1 MSEDAQNTADA
12 GDNNTE
18 QAPAPE
24 ATFSQQD
31 VDRIVAERLSRERGK
46 FADYDDVKTLA
57 AKATEFEAERAELT
71 QKVAEFEAREQRAAL
86 VAEVAAEKG
95 VPADVLAGDTR
106 EALEAHA
113 DRIKALL
120 PTGAPVVPG
129 AGARPHQAPADPM
142 RETARRL
149 FQTD

>member
-12 GDNNTE
+12 GDNTTE
-18 QAPAPE
+18 QPEAAPA
-24 ATFSQQD
+24 FSQQD
-31 VDRIVAERLSRERGK
+31 VDRIVAERLSRERAK
-46 FADYDDVKTLA
+46 YADYDDVKALA
-57 AKATEFEAERAELT
+57 AKATEFEAERETLT
-71 QKVAEFEAREQRAAL
+71 KQVAEFQAREQRAAL

-120 PTGAPVVPG
+120 PSGAPVVPG
-129 AGARPHQAPADPM
+129 AGARPHQAPSDPV

-149 FQTD
+149 FQAD

>member
-12 GDNNTE
+12 GDNTTE
-18 QAPAPE
+18 QTEAAPA
-24 ATFSQQD
+24 FSQQD
-31 VDRIVAERLSRERGK
+31 VDRIVAERLSRERAK
-46 FADYDDVKTLA
+46 YADYDDVKALA

-71 QKVAEFEAREQRAAL
+71 QKVTEFEAREQRAAL

-120 PTGAPVVPG
+120 PTGAPVVSG
-129 AGARPHQAPADPM
+129 AGARPHQAPADPV

>member
-1 MSEDAQNTADA
+1 MTTEVSVENHDDDAPDA
-12 GDNNTE
+12 GEVKTFTQE
-18 QAPAPE
+18 QVNSFLADQKRKISA
-24 ATFSQQD
+24 Q
-31 VDRIVAERLSRERGK
+31 
-46 FADYDDVKTLA
+46 FADYDDVKALA

-129 AGARPHQAPADPM
+129 AGARPNQAPADPV

>member
-12 GDNNTE
+12 GDNTTE
-18 QAPAPE
+18 QPEAAPA
-24 ATFSQQD
+24 FSQQD
-31 VDRIVAERLSRERGK
+31 VDRIVAERLSRERAK
-46 FADYDDVKTLA
+46 YADYDDVKALA

-71 QKVAEFEAREQRAAL
+71 QKVTEFEAREQRATL

-120 PTGAPVVPG
+120 PTGAPVVSG
-129 AGARPHQAPADPM
+129 AGARPHQAPADPV